1 MERKSIKINKYE
13 HQTVFKLWNMIS
25 LVYYSYKLIATNS
38 IEELFV
44 ANKNLI
50 KKNELKCTFR
60 SLFFILNVWKF

>member
-25 LVYYSYKLIATNS
+25 LVYHSYMLIATNS
-38 IEELFV
+38 TEELFV

-50 KKNELKCTFR
+50 KK
-60 SLFFILNVWKF
+60 S